1 MILYYLRKKVKYDVG
16 GSYKYTT
23 IDCVF
28 SSKISAIWEKYLGL
42 DSNVGCADEEHVIGE
57 YIRGYKMHAAT
68 PWHKIDYVFVPVH
81 VKEKFHWV
89 LAVISLNDK
98 CINVYDSYRAAGH
111 DAAIKAEIVKLSQL
125 IPLKLSVNDY
135 YNNKGIDVSQAQQ
148 ENEFFNVVFI
158 DNVPQ
163 QSHGSL

>member
-1 MILYYLRKKVKYDVG
+1 MY
-16 GSYKYTT
+16 
-23 IDCVF
+23 
-28 SSKISAIWEKYLGL
+28 
-42 DSNVGCADEEHVIGE
+42 
-57 YIRGYKMHAAT
+57 AAT

-89 LAVISLNDK
+89 LAVISFNVQ

-111 DAAIKAEIVKLSQL
+111 DVAIKAEIVKLSQL
-125 IPLKLSVNDY
+125 IPLKLTVNDY

-163 QSHGSL
+163 QSHGYL